1 MNVNI
6 SIDFDNMTDAAP
18 VLAALAALT
27 GNVQVTAAPVAAST
41 DEAPKPRGKGK
52 KAQTALEQHQ
62 EQQLP
67 AGVENK
73 APGTVDPS
81 NLLGFAPQPSGLDAL
96 ISGVSAA
103 QLPPSP
109 MAQPAAIVP
118 QIQAQ
123 PLATVAVVGQKQLIE
138 AFTALGSA
146 PGKGPDAIRAVL
158 AKFNVATVTAIPV
171 EQYANA
177 VAACKQVL
185 AG

>member
-6 SIDFDNMTDAAP
+6 SINFDNMTDAAP
-18 VLAALAALT
+18 VLAALAALS

-41 DEAPKPRGKGK
+41 DEAPKATRGKGK
-52 KAQTALEQHQ
+52 KTQTALEQL
-62 EQQLP
+62 QQSQQP
-67 AGVENK
+67 AG
-73 APGTVDPS
+73 APVTQVVAVDPS
-81 NLLGFAPQPSGLDAL
+81 NVLGFAPQPSGLDAL

-103 QLPPSP
+103 SLPPSP
-109 MAQPAAIVP
+109 TPQPVAQVQ

-123 PLATVAVVGQKQLIE
+123 PVVVGQKQLIE

-158 AKFNVATVTAIPV
+158 AQFGAATVTAIPV

-177 VAACKQVL
+177 VAACKKVL

>member
-1 MNVNI
+1 
-6 SIDFDNMTDAAP
+6 MTIELRLEYANLADAAP
-18 VLAALAALT
+18 ALAALAALG
-27 GNVQVTAAPVAAST
+27 GNVQVSGPLPALAAAAST

-52 KAQTALEQHQ
+52 KAQTALEQ
-62 EQQLP
+62 QQAQQQTALDP
-67 AGVENK
+67 
-73 APGTVDPS
+73 TRSVDPS

-96 ISGVSAA
+96 IMGQGASAA

-109 MAQPAAIVP
+109 MAQPVAQVQQLQPAAS
-118 QIQAQ
+118 
-123 PLATVAVVGQKQLIE
+123 AVVGQKQLIE

-158 AKFNVATVTAIPV
+158 AKFNVATVTAIPA

>member
-1 MNVNI
+1 
-6 SIDFDNMTDAAP
+6 MTIELRLEYANLADAAP
-18 VLAALAALT
+18 ALAALAALG
-27 GNVQVTAAPVAAST
+27 GNVQVTAAPTAT
-41 DEAPKPRGKGK
+41 DEAPKATRGKGK

-109 MAQPAAIVP
+109 MAQPLAIAP
-118 QIQAQ
+118 QQVQQLQ
-123 PLATVAVVGQKQLIE
+123 PAVVGQKQLIE

-158 AKFNVATVTAIPV
+158 AKFNVATVTAIPA

-177 VAACKQVL
+177 VALCKQVL